1 MTRAIPFSL
10 LLLCATSVLGQEAKE
25 SVPILD
31 VEAILPEDEMV
42 PFEIEEPKIDPGI
55 ELAER
60 AISESKQFAVRG
72 GETGQR
78 GSLALEGE
86 EIRLRFHQLLAIDNP
101 PVVVPIEIILHGA
114 VGDEPRKRPLAYQLH
129 YTKETFLLEIH
140 VDLSRGIDRDR
151 MERAILSGLL
161 YQRSLM
167 EVKPGTLN
175 SRLLV
180 PVWLVEGLR
189 EAEKWRAGKGDRK
202 IYEGVFKQD
211 GMFNLDQLMSM
222 NEAGFER
229 LDGASRVGFRAL
241 SGAMV
246 MALLEQ
252 PRGQEAF
259 VSFCNE
265 VARFDGEM
273 PILLRQHFPEL
284 NLSEQSLA
292 KWWALTL
299 AKLADAPLTEALSV
313 AETEELLSE
322 ALRIRYRSDEGALE
336 SLPLEQWEE
345 VLLDEEV
352 ERFAAIRPA
361 QESLNR
367 LSYRCFPSYR
377 PLILDYHQ
385 ALINWASFRKLGDLE
400 GLLGELSESR
410 TLMFSRSVRARDYLD
425 FKEIA
430 EATELS
436 GSFDDYIRLI
446 DDLKERPRP
455 EREDPI
461 SKYLD
466 TMERIYERPGR
477 RRK

>member
-1 MTRAIPFSL
+1 MKLAIPISL
-10 LLLCATSVLGQEAKE
+10 LLLGATFAAGEEVEEA
-25 SVPILD
+25 VPLLD

-55 ELAER
+55 EVAER
-60 AISESKQFAVRG
+60 AISASKQFAISG
-72 GETGQR
+72 GEKGQR
-78 GSLALEGE
+78 GSLALEAE
-86 EIRLRFHQLLAIDNP
+86 ELRLRFHQLLGIENP
-101 PVVVPIEIILHGA
+101 PVVVPIEVVLHGK
-114 VGDEPRKRPLAYQLH
+114 VGDEPRKRPLAYQLRF
-129 YTKETFLLEIH
+129 TKDTFLLEIH

-151 MERAILSGLL
+151 MDRAILSGLL
-161 YQRSLM
+161 YQRSLI
-167 EVKPGTLN
+167 EVKPGELD

-202 IYEGVFKQD
+202 VYEGVFKQE
-211 GMFNLDQLMSM
+211 GLFNLDQLMSM
-222 NEAGFER
+222 HEAGFER
-229 LDGASRVGFRAL
+229 LDGASRVAFRAL

-265 VARFDGEM
+265 VARYDGEM

-299 AKLADAPLTEALSV
+299 AKLADAPLTESLGI
-313 AETEELLSE
+313 AETEKLLSE
-322 ALRIRYRSDEGALE
+322 ALRIRFRTDEGNLE
-336 SLPLEQWEE
+336 SVPLEQWEG
-345 VLLDEEV
+345 VLLDEETD
-352 ERFAAIRPA
+352 RFAAIRPA
-361 QESLNR
+361 QEALNH
-367 LSYRCFPSYR
+367 LSYRSFPSYR

-385 ALINWASFRKLGDLE
+385 ILIDWASFRNLGDLD
-400 GLLGELSESR
+400 GKLGELSESR
-410 TLMFSRSVRARDYLD
+410 TLMLGRSIRARDFLD

-446 DDLKERPRP
+446 DELKERPRP
-455 EREDPI
+455 ERKDPI
-461 SKYLD
+461 SRYLD
-466 TMERIYERPGR
+466 TLERIYERPDR
-477 RRK
+477 TKR